1 MQPVR
6 FVVDVVNAVGAMGYS
21 CLIEKNNHVE
31 RTTVLML
38 RDKDGWC
45 KWALIVPSEIL
56 KGAM

>member
-6 FVVDVVNAVGAMGYS
+6 FVVDVVNAVGAIGYS
-21 CLIEKNNHVE
+21 CLIEKGDGVE

-38 RDKDGWC
+38 RDGQGWC
-45 KWALIVPSEIL
+45 KWALIVPSETL